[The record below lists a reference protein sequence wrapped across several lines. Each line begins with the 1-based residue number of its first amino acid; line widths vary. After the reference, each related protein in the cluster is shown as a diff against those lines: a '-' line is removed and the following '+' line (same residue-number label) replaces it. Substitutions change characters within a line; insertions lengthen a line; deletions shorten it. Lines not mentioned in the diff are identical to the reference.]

1 MQNNYVLTGS
11 IASGKSSV
19 LKIICEEGYNTIS
32 ADEIVTELYADED
45 FLRDYKNFIGR
56 EYFTEGLKLDKN
68 KLKDDIFRDS
78 ALKERVE
85 SFVHPKVYKKIKES
99 LKGGYNFI
107 EIPLFFEAQKY
118 FLESGIEIKGVIFV
132 NIDKNLQVSRLMHRN
147 KITKE
152 EAESMIDSRIS
163 IDDKIS
169 SSDYIINNNSNFD
182 DLKKEV
188 LKTLEKI
195 NEKAN

>member
-99 LKGGYNFI
+99 LKGGYNLSLI
-107 EIPLFFEAQKY
+107 HISEPTRPLF
-118 FLESGIEIKGVIFV
+118 
-132 NIDKNLQVSRLMHRN
+132 
-147 KITKE
+147 
-152 EAESMIDSRIS
+152 
-163 IDDKIS
+163 
-169 SSDYIINNNSNFD
+169 
-182 DLKKEV
+182 
-188 LKTLEKI
+188 
-195 NEKAN
+195 